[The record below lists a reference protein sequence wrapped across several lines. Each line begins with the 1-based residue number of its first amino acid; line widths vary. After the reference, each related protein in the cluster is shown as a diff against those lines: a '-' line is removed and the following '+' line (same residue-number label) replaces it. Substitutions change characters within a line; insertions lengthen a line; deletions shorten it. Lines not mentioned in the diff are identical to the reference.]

1 MYPSNIRER
10 IANNELLLSSAMF
23 SREPHIAAAIF
34 QTGADW
40 TWIDQE
46 HAPWGPESMGMIA
59 IMARQHGVAGV
70 VRVPWNTPGDI
81 KKAYDVGA
89 VGVMVPQVDNPDEV
103 REAIKYAKY
112 PPLGERGIAPW
123 FAATMGLTGQDII
136 DNANKET
143 ILCLQMESVEAY
155 ENLDETLAIKDF
167 EVLVVGP
174 ADLSASLGVPGQLGH
189 PKVEKIMLD
198 VAQKIKGTGKALCST
213 FADPAIARQWISEGY
228 RMMNVSS
235 CLALGTE
242 RTKSIFADLRE
253 EFGTPP
259 SA

>member
-1 MYPSNIRER
+1 MYPNNIRER

-23 SREPHIAAAIF
+23 SRESHIAAAIF

-59 IMARQHGVAGV
+59 IMARQHGV

-103 REAIKYAKY
+103 REAIKHAKY
-112 PPLGERGIAPW
+112 PPLGARGIAPW
-123 FAATMGLTGQDII
+123 FAATMELTGQDII

-155 ENLDETLAIKDF
+155 ERLDETLAIKDF
-167 EVLVVGP
+167 EVAGSGSCRSISVPGCTWTARSPQGRKDHVGRRAKDQRHRKSP
-174 ADLSASLGVPGQLGH
+174 VQHIRRPCGGASL
-189 PKVEKIMLD
+189 D
-198 VAQKIKGTGKALCST
+198 
-213 FADPAIARQWISEGY
+213 F
-228 RMMNVSS
+228 
-235 CLALGTE
+235 
-242 RTKSIFADLRE
+242 
-253 EFGTPP
+253 
-259 SA
+259 

>member
-1 MYPSNIRER
+1 MYPSNIRQR
-10 IANNELLLSSAMF
+10 IANNELLLSSSMF

-34 QTGADW
+34 QTGPDW

-46 HAPWGPESMGMIA
+46 HSPWGTEAIGMIA

-70 VRVPWNTPGDI
+70 IRVPWNTPGDI

-103 REAIKYAKY
+103 RDAIRYAKY

-155 ENLDETLAIKDF
+155 ERLDETLAIQDF

-174 ADLSASLGVPGQLGH
+174 ADLSASLGVPGQLH
-189 PKVEKIMLD
+189 HTKVETIMSD
-198 VAQKIKGTGKALCST
+198 VAQKMKSSGKALCST
-213 FADPAIARQWISEGY
+213 FADPEDSRRWIGEGY

-235 CLALGTE
+235 CLALGTIE
-242 RTKSIFADLRE
+242 TKRIFAELRE

-259 SA
+259 AG

>member
-1 MYPSNIRER
+1 MCPSNIRER
-10 IANNELLLSSAMF
+10 VANNELLLSSAMF
-23 SREPHIAAAIF
+23 SRESHIAVAIF
-34 QTGADW
+34 RIGADW

-59 IMARQHGVAGV
+59 IIARQHGV

-103 REAIKYAKY
+103 REAIKHAKY
-112 PPLGERGIAPW
+112 PPLGARGIAPW
-123 FAATMGLTGQDII
+123 FAATMELTGQDII

-155 ENLDETLAIKDF
+155 ERLDETLAIKDF
-167 EVLVVGP
+167 EVLAVGP
-174 ADLSASLGVPGQLGH
+174 ADLSASQGVPGQPGH

-198 VAQKIKGTGKALCST
+198 VEQKIKGTGKALCST
-213 FADPAIARQWISEGY
+213 FADPAVARRRISEGY

-242 RTKSIFADLRE
+242 RTKSIFADL
-253 EFGTPP
+253 
-259 SA
+259 